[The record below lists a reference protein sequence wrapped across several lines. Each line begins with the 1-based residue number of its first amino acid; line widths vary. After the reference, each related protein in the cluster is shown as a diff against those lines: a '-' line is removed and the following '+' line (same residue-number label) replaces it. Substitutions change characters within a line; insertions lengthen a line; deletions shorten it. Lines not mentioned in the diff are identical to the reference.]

1 MMGLILLCRHFPSS
15 ASAWIPVRQLQLC
28 PQTMEKEKSRSP
40 CEPQAV
46 PQQGLSGM
54 QHRHLVTCTQKIWI
68 EGNLF
73 FTPRY
78 TGLRSL
84 GSCCLKRVHTGSSP
98 GRPFIPSVSGICE
111 HSGPNPEY
119 LHPLTRDSANNE
131 ASTSQTMALFNALSI
146 TNKSCWIIW
155 YFPKRIPYLF
165 LTEHWLFLHQQAS
178 GVWSWRRSYCV
189 FFTAIS
195 PAVQQKLDIFFCL
208 N

>member
-1 MMGLILLCRHFPSS
+1 MMGLIPLCRHFPSS
-15 ASAWIPVRQLQLC
+15 ASAWIPVQRLQLC
-28 PQTMEKEKSRSP
+28 PQTMEKEKSSCP

-46 PQQGLSGM
+46 LQQGLSGM
-54 QHRHLVTCTQKIWI
+54 RHRHLVTCTQKIWI
-68 EGNLF
+68 EGNSF
-73 FTPRY
+73 FMPLLGY

-84 GSCCLKRVHTGSSP
+84 GSCCLKRVHTSSPP

-155 YFPKRIPYLF
+155 YFPKKFIIYF
-165 LTEHWLFLHQQAS
+165 WLS
-178 GVWSWRRSYCV
+178 TGRV
-189 FFTAIS
+189 T
-195 PAVQQKLDIFFCL
+195 
-208 N
+208 